1 MFQSYLPNSYP
12 SYYFLRGWKLEDSKR
27 QVGVGGEKLENFQ
40 LTALRKGTTGNNP
53 VKKASSQ
60 RINIYNNNIV
70 VTLTPSMTVS
80 KST

>member
-1 MFQSYLPNSYP
+1 M
-12 SYYFLRGWKLEDSKR
+12 
-27 QVGVGGEKLENFQ
+27 GEEKPENFQ
-40 LTALRKGTTGNNP
+40 LIALRNGTTGNNP

-80 KST
+80 KSM

>member
-1 MFQSYLPNSYP
+1 M
-12 SYYFLRGWKLEDSKR
+12 
-27 QVGVGGEKLENFQ
+27 GEEKPENFQ
-40 LTALRKGTTGNNP
+40 LIALRNGTTGNNP

-60 RINIYNNNIV
+60 RINIYNNNNIV